1 MNRPAWR
8 ERRALRARRRKYL
21 KGTGVR
27 FRFHHWRGRRRFAFA
42 DFLNRFRRFC
52 WCTLVDWA
60 LEADPDRRPDPGE
73 NHGMLMP
80 RRNFPR
86 PMLFTGSQTTSC
98 EADAA
103 KVGTCYCAKFRTLEA
118 QTNMGLQGGF
128 LVDEVTR

>member
-1 MNRPAWR
+1 MFVD
-8 ERRALRARRRKYL
+8 L
-21 KGTGVR
+21 VR
-27 FRFHHWRGRRRFAFA
+27 F
-42 DFLNRFRRFC
+42 L
-52 WCTLVDWA
+52 DWA